1 MDFMNLHKKIDGTI
15 FSASASD
22 LSGKF
27 GAGLSVGYPIPS
39 FGNNFND
46 AADPEYAA
54 GIHGRYHFTSKFGVE
69 LGYLHSKFKDVDTQF
84 DSGNFLVF
92 IVSMVTVIYLL
103 SPALV

>member
-1 MDFMNLHKKIDGTI
+1 MKKLICLLSLTTI